1 MVINCSS
8 PCPGRHRRCSHRRRS
23 CLRRQHRLRRRIQVG
38 FQVQVG
44 CPVTSRVNTSHQNS
58 WISCF
63 TLTRTH
69 THLSPKIVCSM
80 LLLWIVCG
88 PRVCVLYYCTIHR
101 WHDHVMRNPSHHTRM
116 IGIRITLYNPTA
128 STRDGG
134 RIGRTSNSSATH
146 VMCVISRIGITITQ
160 YSTRAHT
167 YNK

>member
-88 PRVCVLYYCTIHR
+88 PRVCAVLLYHPSLARPCHAESQSSHPHD
-101 WHDHVMRNPSHHTRM
+101 WHSNHTVQSYGQHTR
-116 IGIRITLYNPTA
+116 RRSHWSHKQQQCHSRHVCHQSHWNYNHT
-128 STRDGG
+128 
-134 RIGRTSNSSATH
+134 
-146 VMCVISRIGITITQ
+146 VQ
-160 YSTRAHT
+160 Y
-167 YNK
+167 